1 MPSAGRPLITANQ
14 VTLARLIPMPL
25 LAWLIYRGAEQ
36 GYKNNPYMWA
46 ALIAGTL
53 IGCTDWVDGLL
64 ARKYGPTVLGGLLDP
79 IADKIFN
86 AFAYTPFVD
95 TALTET
101 RQIAANMEERTY
113 ESLIMRYA
121 ALVSPAA
128 MGFGLQALVEV
139 TLEDHSEK
147 TVEAFEAAIRARPEV
162 VACYA
167 VTGDMDFL
175 LHVFA
180 TDLNAFSDFALKALL
195 RMPGVK
201 GTRSSFIMQAIKS
214 DLAWAPAPRLK

>member
-1 MPSAGRPLITANQ
+1 MTTIDDIDRKIIVALQAEGRLPIVDLADKVGLSPTPCQRRVKRLEEEGLIT
-14 VTLARLIPMPL
+14 
-25 LAWLIYRGAEQ
+25 
-36 GYKNNPYMWA
+36 
-46 ALIAGTL
+46 
-53 IGCTDWVDGLL
+53 
-64 ARKYGPTVLGGLLDP
+64 
-79 IADKIFN
+79 
-86 AFAYTPFVD
+86 
-95 TALTET
+95 
-101 RQIAANMEERTY
+101 
-113 ESLIMRYA
+113 RYA

-147 TVEAFEAAIRARPEV
+147 TVEAFEAAIRARTEV

-180 TDLNAFSDFALKALL
+180 TDLNSFSDFALKALL

>member
-1 MPSAGRPLITANQ
+1 MATLDAIDRKIIDALQAEGRLPI
-14 VTLARLIPMPL
+14 
-25 LAWLIYRGAEQ
+25 
-36 GYKNNPYMWA
+36 
-46 ALIAGTL
+46 
-53 IGCTDWVDGLL
+53 VDL
-64 ARKYGPTVLGGLLDP
+64 
-79 IADKIFN
+79 ADKVGLSP
-86 AFAYTPFVD
+86 TPCQRRVKR
-95 TALTET
+95 L
-101 RQIAANMEERTY
+101 EE
-113 ESLIMRYA
+113 EGLIVRYA
-121 ALVSPAA
+121 ALVSPEA

-180 TDLNAFSDFALKALL
+180 TDLASFSDFALKALL

>member
-1 MPSAGRPLITANQ
+1 MTTLDAIDQKIIAALQADGRLPIVDLAERVGLSATPCQRRVRRLEEEGLIT
-14 VTLARLIPMPL
+14 
-25 LAWLIYRGAEQ
+25 
-36 GYKNNPYMWA
+36 
-46 ALIAGTL
+46 
-53 IGCTDWVDGLL
+53 
-64 ARKYGPTVLGGLLDP
+64 
-79 IADKIFN
+79 
-86 AFAYTPFVD
+86 
-95 TALTET
+95 
-101 RQIAANMEERTY
+101 
-113 ESLIMRYA
+113 RYA
-121 ALVSPAA
+121 ALVSPMA

-147 TVEAFEAAIRARPEV
+147 TVEAFEAAIRARAEV

-175 LHVFA
+175 LHVFVP
-180 TDLNAFSDFALKALL
+180 DLNSFSDFALKALL

>member
-1 MPSAGRPLITANQ
+1 MSTLDEIDRKIITALQ
-14 VTLARLIPMPL
+14 AEGRLPIVELADRVGLSPTPCQRRVKRLEEE
-25 LAWLIYRGAEQ
+25 G
-36 GYKNNPYMWA
+36 
-46 ALIAGTL
+46 LIA
-53 IGCTDWVDGLL
+53 
-64 ARKYGPTVLGGLLDP
+64 
-79 IADKIFN
+79 
-86 AFAYTPFVD
+86 
-95 TALTET
+95 
-101 RQIAANMEERTY
+101 
-113 ESLIMRYA
+113 RYA

-128 MGFGLQALVEV
+128 MGFDLQALVEV

-175 LHVFA
+175 LHIFA
-180 TDLNAFSDFALKALL
+180 PDLASFSDFALKALL

-214 DLAWAPAPRLK
+214 DLAWAPALPLK

>member
-1 MPSAGRPLITANQ
+1 MT
-14 VTLARLIPMPL
+14 TLDEIDKK
-25 LAWLIYRGAEQ
+25 II
-36 GYKNNPYMWA
+36 A
-46 ALIAGTL
+46 ALQ
-53 IGCTDWVDGLL
+53 TDGRLPIVDLANRVGLS
-64 ARKYGPTVLGGLLDP
+64 A
-79 IADKIFN
+79 
-86 AFAYTPFVD
+86 TPCQRRVKR
-95 TALTET
+95 L
-101 RQIAANMEERTY
+101 EE
-113 ESLIMRYA
+113 EGLIMRYA

-147 TVEAFEAAIRARPEV
+147 TVEAFEAAIRARSEV

-180 TDLNAFSDFALKALL
+180 TDLASFSDFALKALL

-214 DLAWAPAPRLK
+214 DLAWAPAPRLE

>member
-1 MPSAGRPLITANQ
+1 MT
-14 VTLARLIPMPL
+14 TLDDIDKK
-25 LAWLIYRGAEQ
+25 II
-36 GYKNNPYMWA
+36 A
-46 ALIAGTL
+46 ALQAEGRLPIVELA
-53 IGCTDWVDGLL
+53 DRVGLS
-64 ARKYGPTVLGGLLDP
+64 PTPCQRRIKRL
-79 IADKIFN
+79 
-86 AFAYTPFVD
+86 
-95 TALTET
+95 
-101 RQIAANMEERTY
+101 EE
-113 ESLIMRYA
+113 EGVIVRYA
-121 ALVSPAA
+121 ALVSPNA

-147 TVEAFEAAIRARPEV
+147 TVEAFESAIRARAEV

-180 TDLNAFSDFALKALL
+180 PDLASFSDFALKALL

-201 GTRSSFIMQAIKS
+201 GSRSSFIMQAVKS

>member
-1 MPSAGRPLITANQ
+1 MT
-14 VTLARLIPMPL
+14 TLDEIDKK
-25 LAWLIYRGAEQ
+25 II
-36 GYKNNPYMWA
+36 A
-46 ALIAGTL
+46 ALQAEGRLPI
-53 IGCTDWVDGLL
+53 VDLADRVGLS
-64 ARKYGPTVLGGLLDP
+64 A
-79 IADKIFN
+79 
-86 AFAYTPFVD
+86 TPCQRRVKRLED
-95 TALTET
+95 EGYVT
-101 RQIAANMEERTY
+101 
-113 ESLIMRYA
+113 RYA
-121 ALVSPAA
+121 ALVSPEK

-147 TVEAFEAAIRARPEV
+147 TVEAFEAAIRARAEV

-180 TDLNAFSDFALKALL
+180 PDLNSFSEFALKALL

-214 DLAWAPAPRLK
+214 DLAWAPNPRLK